1 MKLGEIVL
9 YQPEDRSVQIEVRIE
24 EDTVWLTQSQL
35 VELFDSTKQ
44 LLGYPRSD
52 IDQVN
57 WVRGYMT
64 AYEEILN
71 INFEDTNTN
80 D

>member
-1 MKLGEIVL
+1 MALSQGDFDNWIQDDVTKQVM
-9 YQPEDRSVQIEVRIE
+9 
-24 EDTVWLTQSQL
+24 LTIK
-35 VELFDSTKQ
+35 ERLFESTKH

-52 IDQVN
+52 LDQVN

-64 AYEEILN
+64 AYEEILD
-71 INFEDTNTN
+71 IKFEDTNTN